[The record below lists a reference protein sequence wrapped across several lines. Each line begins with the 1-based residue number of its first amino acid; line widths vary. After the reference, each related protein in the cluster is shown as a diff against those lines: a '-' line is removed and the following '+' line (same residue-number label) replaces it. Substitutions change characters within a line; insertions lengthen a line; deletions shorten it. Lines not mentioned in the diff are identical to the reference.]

1 MKLLLIIIV
10 FIIAAVLTGCTITST
25 PDGSFTGAVDSA
37 SAIALANQIF
47 SEK

>member
-1 MKLLLIIIV
+1 MKTIAL
-10 FIIAAVLTGCTITST
+10 IIAAVLTSCTVTNN

>member
-1 MKLLLIIIV
+1 MKTLIAL
-10 FIIAAVLTGCTITST
+10 IIAATLSSCTITST

-37 SAIALANQIF
+37 SAIAIANQIF